1 MCDALHFYLGIAMS
15 LQNAADRLSL
25 RCTWALHQ
33 GSGPLF
39 YNEPKQLAAS
49 ADPTN
54 PHKPRY
60 VKARERGRSELTY
73 DWSARPRLRPRV
85 RRFQS

>member
-25 RCTWALHQ
+25 RCTWAIHQ

-49 ADPTN
+49 ADRQS
-54 PHKPRY
+54 HKPR
-60 VKARERGRSELTY
+60 V
-73 DWSARPRLRPRV
+73 
-85 RRFQS
+85 

>member
-39 YNEPKQLAAS
+39 YNEPKQLAA
-49 ADPTN
+49 
-54 PHKPRY
+54 
-60 VKARERGRSELTY
+60 
-73 DWSARPRLRPRV
+73 
-85 RRFQS
+85 